1 MEIEKKKKKKL
12 ADGSSIAI
20 PCVFSADATG
30 AGTDVVVVV
39 VVVDDDEEGDGVPV
53 LGVVGSE
60 NISSSC
66 NNKDDIFL
74 SNYKS
79 TREERNDSHTNY
91 IQKSQIGHG

>member
-1 MEIEKKKKKKL
+1 M
-12 ADGSSIAI
+12 
-20 PCVFSADATG
+20 
-30 AGTDVVVVV
+30 DVVVVV
-39 VVVDDDEEGDGVPV
+39 VVVDIDDEGDGAPV

-79 TREERNDSHTNY
+79 TREEKNDSLDLWFELLTDGRELHDRLGATR
-91 IQKSQIGHG
+91 S